1 MKNVV
6 KVTAIITIVVLLV
19 SLFLLIGLVFS
30 APQGDGMEV
39 GSFLPVVCG
48 GGELMETPRPTSTP
62 GPGPGTATPRPTSTP
77 GPGPGTGTGT
87 PTPPSR
93 PNGAG

>member
-19 SLFLLIGLVFS
+19 SLFLLIGFVFS

-62 GPGPGTATPRPTSTP
+62 GPGPGT
-77 GPGPGTGTGT
+77 GTGT